1 MEITDRSVLL
11 VDGRDVLIDNCLI
24 DGAVIVRACVG
35 ARVHIHDCVL
45 KNESWHVETVD
56 KEDPA
61 VENKF
66 ALRGYKLVKD
76 ETRELVFD
84 KPGDYDITC

>member
-1 MEITDRSVLL
+1 M
-11 VDGRDVLIDNCLI
+11 
-24 DGAVIVRACVG
+24 
-35 ARVHIHDCVL
+35 L
-45 KNESWHVETVD
+45 KNASWHVETVD
-56 KEDPA
+56 KEDPK

-66 ALRGYKLVKD
+66 ALRGYKFVKE